1 MIFEVFMTAHPLLA
15 NDLAAVLR
23 ISDLTLHTAIRLGR
37 FPKADFRLPCNGGPR
52 AWNFSTIENFSPE
65 IAERLK
71 LPIVALAGLP
81 PIKL

>member
-1 MIFEVFMTAHPLLA
+1 MTAHPLLA

-23 ISDLTLHTAIRLGR
+23 VSDLTLHTMIRLGR
-37 FPKADFRLPCNGGPR
+37 FPKADCRLPTNGSPR
-52 AWNFSTIENFSPE
+52 AWTLETIENFSPE
-65 IAERLK
+65 IAARLE